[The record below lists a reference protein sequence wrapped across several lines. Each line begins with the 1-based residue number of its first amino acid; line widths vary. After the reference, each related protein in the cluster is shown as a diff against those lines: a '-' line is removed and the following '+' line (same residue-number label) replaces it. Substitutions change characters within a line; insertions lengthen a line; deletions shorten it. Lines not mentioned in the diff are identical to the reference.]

1 MVTET
6 ERTTKA
12 GERIL
17 RQMSDRIVEQ
27 FQPEQVF
34 LIGSRV
40 TGQGQWVEV
49 ELLVVLRGEWDYR
62 QKSTEIQ
69 EALVGSGIGK
79 LIHLSTPSLLKERS
93 EVGGSMEH
101 SALCEGRVLYERQ

>member
-1 MVTET
+1 MVTEA
-6 ERTTKA
+6 ERTTEA
-12 GERIL
+12 SEYQL

-27 FQPEQVF
+27 FRPERVF
-34 LIGSRV
+34 LLGGRV

-49 ELLVVLRGEWDYR
+49 ELLVVLPGDWDYR
-62 QKSTEIQ
+62 EKSTAIH

-79 LIHLSTPSLLKERS
+79 FIHLSTPSLLKQRR

-101 SALCEGRVLYERQ
+101 SALSEGRVLYERQ

>member
-1 MVTET
+1 MVTEA
-6 ERTTKA
+6 ERTTQA
-12 GERIL
+12 SEYQL
-17 RQMSDRIVEQ
+17 RQMSDRIVEH

-34 LIGSRV
+34 LLGGRV

-49 ELLVVLRGEWDYR
+49 ELLVVLPGEWDYR
-62 QKSTEIQ
+62 EKSTEIQ
-69 EALVGSGIGK
+69 ESLVGSGIGK
-79 LIHLSTPSLLKERS
+79 FVHLSTPALLKERS

>member
-1 MVTET
+1 MVTEA

-12 GERIL
+12 SEYQL

-34 LIGSRV
+34 LLGGRV
-40 TGQGQWVEV
+40 TGQGQWIEV
-49 ELLVVLRGEWDYR
+49 ELLVVLSGEWGYR
-62 QKSTEIQ
+62 EKSTEIQ
-69 EALVGSGIGK
+69 DALVGSGIGK
-79 LIHLSTPSLLKERS
+79 FIHLSTPSLLKQRR
-93 EVGGSMEH
+93 EVGGSIEH

>member
-1 MVTET
+1 MVTKA
-6 ERTTKA
+6 ERA
-12 GERIL
+12 IEASEYRL

-27 FQPEQVF
+27 FDPEQVF
-34 LIGSRV
+34 LLGGRV

-49 ELLVVLRGEWDYR
+49 ELLVVLPGEWDYR
-62 QKSTEIQ
+62 EKSIEIQ
-69 EALVGSGIGK
+69 EALIGSGIGK
-79 LIHLSTPSLLKERS
+79 FIHLSTPSLLKERS